1 MKSMRSSLPVLSPAG
16 LRGSMLTRGL
26 ADGPSIAREPDC
38 LVEVFLP
45 IEEEEPFGD
54 FRPLPL
60 MLRKG

>member
-1 MKSMRSSLPVLSPAG
+1 MRSSLPVLSPAG
-16 LRGSMLTRGL
+16 LRGSMLTRDL
-26 ADGPSIAREPDC
+26 AEGPSIAREPDC

-45 IEEEEPFGD
+45 MDEEEPFGD